1 MAKRVVRKNP
11 RRTKT
16 VGEERA
22 SDTRSD
28 ARTPIAPTD
37 HATGEIEWP
46 TPRTPEALLAWLRD
60 TLELRPPLRAMMDG
74 NAAPAEY
81 LVHAFFEGRFARTA
95 EGWREME
102 KPVPDAVVWA
112 ARGGGKTFLGAVAT
126 LLDMIFKPGIE
137 IRVLGGSMDQSR
149 RMHAHL
155 RRLLDPRKH
164 PALANLVKG
173 SMTEKRVNFINGSEV
188 ELLAQSQASV
198 RGTRVQKLR
207 CDEVELFDPD
217 VWDAAQLVTRSKRV
231 TLADGGTWE
240 VPGVVECLSTMH
252 VPHGLMSTLVEDA
265 RAGKRSLFR
274 WNVLDVLGPC
284 GGEHECKTCRLEPEC
299 GGRAKARDAAGE
311 SAGHLSIKDALAM
324 KGRVS
329 DLTWNAEMLCVST
342 KRSDCVLPE
351 FDPKVHLFS
360 HEVDVPGVV
369 MVAGMDFGFRAP
381 TAILWAAHDLNGDLW
396 ILDER
401 VESGRLL
408 EEHARAMLEG
418 TGKRAGHAWPK
429 LAWVGVDPSGRN
441 RNEQTGLSHIQILQQ
456 SGLTI
461 RQKRL
466 GIHEG
471 LELVRARLKPAGE
484 GAKPRLFVHVRC
496 EVLRECLEKYHYP
509 ADKPYSMDPVKDGY
523 DHAVDALRYLVQNVD
538 KPVRTVKSE
547 YATMH

>member
-1 MAKRVVRKNP
+1 MAKNVIK
-11 RRTKT
+11 RRTT
-16 VGEERA
+16 RVSPVGARRA
-22 SDTRSD
+22 STHHSE
-28 ARTPIAPTD
+28 ANEPIAPV
-37 HATGEIEWP
+37 AAGEIEWP
-46 TPRTPEALLAWLRD
+46 TPRTPDALLDWLRG
-60 TLELRPPLRAMMDG
+60 TLDLRPPMRALMDG
-74 NAAPAEY
+74 NAAPADY
-81 LVHAFFEGRFARTA
+81 LVHSFFEGRFARTA
-95 EGWREME
+95 EGWREVE
-102 KPVPDAVVWA
+102 APVPDAVVWA
-112 ARGGGKTFLGAVAT
+112 ARGAGKTFLGAVAT
-126 LLDMIFKPGIE
+126 LLDMVFKPGIE

-164 PALANLVKG
+164 PALAALVRG
-173 SMTEKRVNFINGSEV
+173 SMTEKRVKFVNGSEV

-207 CDEVELFDPD
+207 CDEVELFDPE

-231 TLADGGTWE
+231 TLAEGGTWE

-252 VPHGLMSTLVEDA
+252 VPHGLMSKLVEDA
-265 RAGKRSLFR
+265 RVGKRSLFR

-284 GGEHECKTCRLEPEC
+284 GKEHECGTCRLEPEC
-299 GGRAKARDAAGE
+299 GGRAKVRDAAGE
-311 SAGHLSIKDALAM
+311 AAGHLSIKDALAM

-360 HEVDVPGVV
+360 HDIDVPGVV

-418 TGKRAGHAWPK
+418 TGKRGGHAWPK
-429 LAWVGVDPSGRN
+429 LTWVGVDPSGRN

-509 ADKPYSMDPVKDGY
+509 ADKPYSMEPVKDGY

-547 YATMH
+547 YAPMQ